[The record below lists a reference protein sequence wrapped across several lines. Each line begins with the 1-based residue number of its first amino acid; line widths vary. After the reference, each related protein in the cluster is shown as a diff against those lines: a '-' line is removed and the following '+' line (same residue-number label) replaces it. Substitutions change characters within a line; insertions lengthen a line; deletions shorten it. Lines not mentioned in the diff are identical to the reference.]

1 MNKHDR
7 KALAIADNIIREQVN
22 VIQSI
27 GEGEQEK
34 FENLPESLQL
44 SERGTTFETNGEALT
59 EMADEIEQ
67 ALDNLSLE

>member
-7 KALAIADNIIREQVN
+7 KALAIADNIIREQVH

-34 FENLPESLQL
+34 FENLPDSLQM
-44 SERGTTFETNGEALT
+44 SDRGVTFEQNGEALT
-59 EMADEIEQ
+59 EMAEQIEQ
-67 ALDNLSLE
+67 ALDDLSLE